1 MARILVTEEIAD
13 GGLDRLRAAGH
24 EVDVQLGLSADDL
37 LGVVPGAH
45 ALIIRSATDVT
56 DAVLAAGTDL
66 MVVGRAGIGL
76 DNVDVDSATT
86 RGVMVVN
93 APQSN
98 IVSAAEHTMALLMAS
113 ARNVPQAH
121 AALVQGRWE
130 RSRWEGVELAD
141 KTLGIVGLGRIGK
154 LVADRAKGFGMRLV
168 AYDPF
173 VSEDRA
179 KKMGVELLAL
189 DQVVAESD
197 FLTVHLPKTPETLGL
212 INRDLLLKA
221 KPSLRIINVAR
232 GGIVHEA
239 DLAEC
244 LREGIIAGAALDVF
258 STEPMTESPLFE
270 IDSVIVTPH
279 LGASTREAQDKAG
292 DTIASMVELALA
304 GEFVPFAV
312 NVNAA
317 EASETIRPYLPLAE
331 RLGSLFVSLVGG
343 LPSEL
348 EICCEGEIAGY
359 DTRILEL
366 AVLKGFFGAISDE
379 PVTYV
384 NAPQLAKQ
392 HGVEVRDVCS
402 ATSADFVNL
411 LSLRGGGH
419 SISGTLAGP
428 KAAQRIV
435 NIDDTP
441 VRRPAGRQHGRHP
454 ERRSP
459 RRHRHRR
466 HAARQRRREHLRHGR
481 QPRHRLGHGGHAD
494 RAERPGSRP
503 RCSTRSAP
511 PPASSRSPASPPD
524 VTPATPVTPKVRTAV
539 ALGTGW
545 CARFGYG
552 AGPPRF
558 SGGGARRRCV
568 RLRRGRP
575 RRSRRRCWRRGSLAT
590 S

>member
-13 GGLDRLRAAGH
+13 GGLDRLRAIGH
-24 EVDVQLGLSADDL
+24 DVDVRLDLSPSEL
-37 LGVVPGAH
+37 LSVIPGAS

-56 DAVLAAGTDL
+56 DEVLAAGSDL

-76 DNVDVDSATT
+76 DNVDVEAATR

-98 IVSAAEHTMALLMAS
+98 IVSAAEHTMALLLAS

-121 AALVQGRWE
+121 AALVEGRWE

-141 KTLGIVGLGRIGK
+141 KTLGVVGLGRIGK

-179 KKMGVELLAL
+179 KKMGVELLGL
-189 DQVVAESD
+189 DQVITESD
-197 FLTVHLPKTPETLGL
+197 FLTIHLPKTPETVGL

-221 KPSLRIINVAR
+221 KPSLRVINVAR
-232 GGIVHEA
+232 GGIVHEG

-244 LREGIIAGAALDVF
+244 LRDGVIAGAALDVF
-258 STEPMTESPLFE
+258 SSEPMTESPLFQL
-270 IDSVIVTPH
+270 DSVVVTPH

-317 EASETIRPYLPLAE
+317 EANETIRPFLPLAE
-331 RLGSLFVSLVGG
+331 RLGGMFVSLSGE
-343 LPSEL
+343 LPKVL
-348 EICCEGEIAGY
+348 EICTEGEIAGY

-384 NAPQLAKQ
+384 NAPQLAKE
-392 HGVEVRDVCS
+392 HGVEVRDVNC
-402 ATSADFVNL
+402 ATSANYVNL
-411 LSLRGGGH
+411 LTIRGGDH
-419 SISGTLAGP
+419 SISGTLSGTRSE
-428 KAAQRIV
+428 QRIV

-441 VRRPAGRQHGRHP
+441 FDVPPANHMVVITN
-454 ERRSP
+454 
-459 RRHRHRR
+459 
-466 HAARQRRREHLRHGR
+466 
-481 QPRHRLGHGGHAD
+481 D
-494 RAERPGSRP
+494 DRPGVIGTVGTLLGDAGVNIADMDVSRVDG
-503 RCSTRSAP
+503 SGTAAMLIAP
-511 PPASSRSPASPPD
+511 TAHVSDEILDALRVAPGILS
-524 VTPATPVTPKVRTAV
+524 VT
-539 ALGTGW
+539 
-545 CARFGYG
+545 
-552 AGPPRF
+552 
-558 SGGGARRRCV
+558 
-568 RLRRGRP
+568 
-575 RRSRRRCWRRGSLAT
+575 SLT
-590 S
+590 V